1 LKPSVLRPFC
11 TGTPRGTCFQ
21 DIRLSFIPAFRT
33 QSTQQ
38 QSLSYHPAM
47 CGRAVSKL
55 VLSNTAWFICGG
67 FLIWLEY
74 LMVGFV
80 MCVTLVLMKPGYTI
94 LKLSWLVAAP
104 LGADWGRI
112 VEAAVRL
119 NFRYL
124 NRPAQF
130 LNRLFLSLSLLS
142 HPPACRSIPESW
154 RFDRAHDSLDTICP
168 HDWRHTSCLYAT
180 LGTTMSHLICVDSLP
195 AGSETLRR
203 AWFLL

>member
-1 LKPSVLRPFC
+1 
-11 TGTPRGTCFQ
+11 
-21 DIRLSFIPAFRT
+21 
-33 QSTQQ
+33 
-38 QSLSYHPAM
+38 M

-119 NFRYL
+119 NFR
-124 NRPAQF
+124 
-130 LNRLFLSLSLLS
+130 RLKSSSPHISSIGCCFPCCRTKQPVGAFPNPGVSTGRMILWIPFALMIGATHLAFMLLLVRQ
-142 HPPACRSIPESW
+142 HPITHVCKFPFRRVA
-154 RFDRAHDSLDTICP
+154 
-168 HDWRHTSCLYAT
+168 
-180 LGTTMSHLICVDSLP
+180 
-195 AGSETLRR
+195 AGLETLRR
-203 AWFLL
+203 AWFLLCSISTI